1 MTGASPAELHAI
13 AGLGSPET
21 HDSYSGRALDRAF
34 EEYRARRREKLTS
47 FVARVDGADVPSL
60 LHALLSKTPF
70 DRLSLEFPEA
80 TANDPA
86 WEFLR
91 PARSITLEEDGAASL
106 LPPGENGAPARAMAR
121 LLLRDTY
128 IPRSA
133 LQDLEATRGVPT
145 RSPRGDLFL
154 PPEWAQFIRRTGIVP
169 FSIALLLYLPEER
182 IRYELDV
189 IDNGLLP
196 DLRHGRLRGVAH
208 VRRSSRVSYAVDRF
222 IARGDLLLANAR
234 ALEIVFETRGVT
246 AIDLAPVFGGVRERA
261 ASSLETLSARGLV
274 SLDRR
279 TGQYRPLLDAVNPA
293 PDRPRSGVVQTPTP
307 ANPLL
312 RTSVAELI
320 AAADARAT
328 CPLCGDSIP
337 PGPRGLLCAK
347 CTALVGGT
355 STT

>member
-1 MTGASPAELHAI
+1 MTGASRVELHAI

-21 HDSYSGRALDRAF
+21 HDSYSERALDRVF
-34 EEYRARRREKLTS
+34 EDYRARRREKLAS
-47 FVARVDGADVPSL
+47 FISRVDGTEFPSL

-70 DRLSLEFPEA
+70 DRLSLEFPDA
-80 TANDPA
+80 TATDPA

-91 PARSITLEEDGAASL
+91 PARSLTIEEDGAAL
-106 LPPGENGAPARAMAR
+106 LTPLGADAAPVRAMAR
-121 LLLRDTY
+121 LLLRETY

-145 RSPRGDLFL
+145 RTPRGDLFL
-154 PPEWAQFIRRTGIVP
+154 PPEWAQFVRRTGIVP
-169 FSIALLLYLPEER
+169 FSIAILLYLPAER
-182 IRYELDV
+182 VRYELDLV
-189 IDNGLLP
+189 DNGLLP

-208 VRRSSRVSYAVDRF
+208 VRRSPRISHAVDRY
-222 IARGDLLLANAR
+222 IARGDVSLPNAR
-234 ALEIVFETRGVT
+234 ALEIVFETRGVS
-246 AIDLAPVFGGVRERA
+246 AIDMAPVFGGVRERA
-261 ASSLETLSARGLV
+261 TSSLETLSARGLV

-279 TGQYRPLLDAVNPA
+279 TGQYRPMLDAVNPS
-293 PDRPRSGVVQTPTP
+293 PDRPRAAAAPAAAP

-312 RTSVAELI
+312 RTSVAELL

-355 STT
+355 SPT